1 MLVPIMDPGLSLLR
15 SPRLTALSCQT
26 NEHARKQRKRK
37 EREKKRGGGYER
49 GGMRERDLKIGERIL
64 IRKSSERGR

>member
-1 MLVPIMDPGLSLLR
+1 MNMPESR
-15 SPRLTALSCQT
+15 
-26 NEHARKQRKRK
+26 
-37 EREKKRGGGYER
+37 EREKSGRKKRGGGYER